1 MTEGLSLGFIIGF
14 GVVFATLAAA
24 CAYVISLH
32 EYRQRMLRLD
42 QSAPRL
48 AAQTAVTTFVCVAIA
63 AVVLGWMLG
72 SRGI

>member
-1 MTEGLSLGFIIGF
+1 MGLSPGFILGFA
-14 GVVFATLAAA
+14 VVFAALAAC

-42 QSAPRL
+42 QSATRL

-63 AVVLGWMLG
+63 AVVLGFLLAH
-72 SRGI
+72 RGQ